1 MREEIKSGQAEMR
14 STFCVM
20 RYELT
25 ETIQH
30 EMKAIIQPIVSELDE
45 TTACN
50 EATDWTQSRN
60 DAVHR
65 GASGDPQG
73 RGRSDAGRRTEEAA

>member
-1 MREEIKSGQAEMR
+1 LEA
-14 STFCVM
+14 
-20 RYELT
+20 
-25 ETIQH
+25 IQH
-30 EMKAIIQPIVSELDE
+30 EMKAVIQPIWSELDE

-50 EATDWTQSRN
+50 RDWAWSRN

-73 RGRSDAGRRTEEAA
+73 RGRSDAGRRTEEAV